1 MTGYRVFINSVG
13 TGFRADKKAF
23 LLTILTT
30 IIVSSWSFIT
40 MASFAEIIN
49 IVADSIATGVLDSK
63 RLIITIVILIFANLI
78 PNLTDHYDQYMGEK
92 LFKRIDL
99 YMLRKWIN
107 KISSLDLG
115 TIEGKTFQDLNQK
128 VSDRGTS
135 SVSSLNSWFFRNF
148 SDLMRLIAAAAIFLT
163 FDYRLAVL
171 AILSVLPSYFIEKE
185 AAKNIFYLWN
195 KEIDNRKHRKAKLGH
210 FLSPM
215 NLTEL
220 KLIGKTTFYAKKL
233 FGYQEEFDGE
243 TNAINYKTFKYK
255 LVGEVIH
262 VICFVL
268 SIILLVKLAIG
279 GELEIG
285 TMLFVYT
292 SFQTFQYSS
301 ASIFRSLGRVRE
313 HINFAKEYFVLLGT
327 VPIFSEDDG
336 TPFAKQD
343 SVEIT
348 FQNVSFK
355 YPETDKFVLKKIN
368 FKISPNERI
377 AIVGENGASKTT
389 LIKLLS
395 KMYTP
400 TEGKIL
406 INGKDLSEIKALDW
420 QKSISFMTQD
430 FATYTDSIKDQISYG
445 SSGDPSSVSL
455 AQVEEA
461 AKKAHAIEFINDLPK
476 KFDQTLGR
484 QFKGGVELSRG
495 QKQKVALAR
504 FLLRDSKLLIL
515 DEPTAAIDALAESR
529 IFNQLFEEERNR
541 TIMIISHRF
550 NTVKRADRI
559 IVLEKG
565 SILEIGTHEELTA
578 KKGKYNEM
586 YDAQAKEYQEQ

>member
-586 YDAQAKEYQEQ
+586 YDAQAKEYQE

>member
-1 MTGYRVFINSVG
+1 MTGYKVFLNSVG
-13 TGFRADKKAF
+13 TGFRSDKKAF

-49 IVADSIATGVLDSK
+49 IVADSVATGVLDSK
-63 RLIITIVILIFANLI
+63 RLFFTIVILIFANLI
-78 PNLTDHYDQYMGEK
+78 PNLTDHYDQYIGEK
-92 LFKRIDL
+92 LFKKIDL

-163 FDYRLAVL
+163 FDYRLAIL

-195 KEIDNRKHRKAKLGH
+195 KEIDNRKHRKAKLSH
-210 FLSPM
+210 FLSPN

-243 TNAINYKTFKYK
+243 TNTINFKTFKYK

-279 GELEIG
+279 GKLEIG

-301 ASIFRSLGRVRE
+301 ANIFRSLGRVRE

-327 VPIFSEDDG
+327 KPIFSENDG

-343 SVEIT
+343 SVEIV

-355 YPETDKFVLKKIN
+355 YPETDKLVLKKIN
-368 FKISPNERI
+368 FKISPNERV

-395 KMYTP
+395 KMYMP

-430 FATYTDSIKDQISYG
+430 YATYTDSIKEQISYG

-504 FLLRDSKLLIL
+504 FLLRDSKVLIL

-559 IVLEKG
+559 FVLDHG
-565 SILEIGTHEELTA
+565 SILESGSHDELL
-578 KKGKYNEM
+578 KKNGKYTEM
-586 YDAQAKEYQEQ
+586 YNAQAKEYQE